1 MIAWKAACAILVASQ
16 LIDRVGAFRQ
26 LTTMKAVAPG
36 LTTRKS
42 VVKNAL
48 QAAVIAAGLAPTRSA
63 RAATLDLDGL
73 RAYAEQAMVAG
84 EFGLAEDAL
93 TQLLERGNPRDVVAL
108 SDRGNCKS
116 AVGRFQEA
124 VQDFEAALAINP
136 NVPDVLIGRGVAL
149 EQLRDFEGAIR
160 DYDAANEIVRRRSGK
175 DDATCIANRANA
187 LAGLGRYDEARDGMR
202 KAMKVGRR
210 NEVVMPQQAEALLSY
225 QLGEEALALQ
235 QLRALVNKYPAFTD
249 ARAAMAAVMYA
260 SGETAKG
267 IEEVDIIVE
276 EDMRY
281 ADDDWVRNYRRWPP
295 APAESL
301 RKLMA
306 DKEAEAIVGEVR
318 RNAADAAS

>member
-42 VVKNAL
+42 VVKNAF

-136 NVPDVLIGRGVAL
+136 NVPDVLIGRESRWSSYATSKG
-149 EQLRDFEGAIR
+149 QSGTTTRPTKSF
-160 DYDAANEIVRRRSGK
+160 AAAPGRTTPRASQIVPTRLQGLA
-175 DDATCIANRANA
+175 AT
-187 LAGLGRYDEARDGMR
+187 
-202 KAMKVGRR
+202 MKQEMACGRR
-210 NEVVMPQQAEALLSY
+210 
-225 QLGEEALALQ
+225 
-235 QLRALVNKYPAFTD
+235 
-249 ARAAMAAVMYA
+249 
-260 SGETAKG
+260 
-267 IEEVDIIVE
+267 
-276 EDMRY
+276 
-281 ADDDWVRNYRRWPP
+281 
-295 APAESL
+295 
-301 RKLMA
+301 
-306 DKEAEAIVGEVR
+306 
-318 RNAADAAS
+318 